1 MCNLEVNDNGLM
13 VKKLKNLFIIFSW
26 YTNFSFYPL
35 VILKNEAVGILS
47 VITLAILCLLLVASF
62 VITVVKYN
70 GALFGDKIKDFV
82 DRRFMINLFLLV
94 AMFIYQRWFC
104 PKDYQ
109 VILAFVSLTILLI
122 NSVLFIFDNSNGNKK
137 QNEWL

>member
-1 MCNLEVNDNGLM
+1 MSNLEL
-13 VKKLKNLFIIFSW
+13 KKLELKDKKLINLFIIFSW

-70 GALFGDKIKDFV
+70 GALFGRKIMDWV

-94 AMFIYQRWFC
+94 TMFIYQRWFC

-109 VILAFVSLTILLI
+109 VILALVSLTILLI

-137 QNEWL
+137 TE